1 MNPLQN
7 FKGAGGLLIPV
18 VVLAALVGCSTSR
31 QQPSPDSSN
40 AAAVMPAAQP
50 TTAEGVKPKHV
61 AKHAT
66 EPTEVSSESSSTAI
80 LNQIHQAD
88 QKEIA
93 LANTAPGKASSAGVQ
108 NYAKQLV
115 DDHTG
120 AEHEV
125 LAMAQKM
132 NLHLRDTAAS
142 KEGQHV
148 SARLNFGDWSSVL
161 IASSLQETSADHD
174 KLIRDLKQER
184 EDASNDDIEALIDKI
199 LPGSSSS
206 TRLTRPNPFEEV
218 SRHSPPDLSYGRKN
232 RPSRKQRL

>member
-7 FKGAGGLLIPV
+7 FKDTGGLLIPV

-31 QQPSPDSSN
+31 QQPSAESSN
-40 AAAVMPAAQP
+40 AAAAAAAAPP
-50 TTAEGVKPKHV
+50 TTAEGVRPKRV

-66 EPTEVSSESSSTAI
+66 EPTEVSSKSSSAAI

-93 LANTAPGKASSAGVQ
+93 LANMAPGKTSSAEVQ

-115 DDHTG
+115 DDHTS
-120 AEHEV
+120 ADHEV

-132 NLHLRDTAAS
+132 NLHLPDAAVS
-142 KEGQHV
+142 KEGLHV
-148 SARLNFGDWSSVL
+148 RAKLNLATGPQFDREF
-161 IASSLQETSADHD
+161 LQETSVDHD

-199 LPGSSSS
+199 LPI
-206 TRLTRPNPFEEV
+206 LEQHQQLAQILLKKE
-218 SRHSPPDLSYGRKN
+218 
-232 RPSRKQRL
+232 QA

>member
-7 FKGAGGLLIPV
+7 CKSAAGLLIPV

-31 QQPSPDSSN
+31 QQPSPESSN
-40 AAAVMPAAQP
+40 AAAATPAAQL
-50 TTAEGVKPKHV
+50 TTSEGAKPKHV

-66 EPTEVSSESSSTAI
+66 EPTEVSSKSSSTAI
-80 LNQIHQAD
+80 LNQVHQAD

-93 LANTAPGKASSAGVQ
+93 LANMAAGKASSAEVQ

-115 DDHTG
+115 DDHTS
-120 AEHEV
+120 ADHEV

-132 NLHLRDTAAS
+132 NLHLRVTAVS
-142 KEGQHV
+142 KEGRYV
-148 SARLNFGDWSSVL
+148 SAKLNSATGPQFDREF
-161 IASSLQETSADHD
+161 LQETSADHD

-199 LPGSSSS
+199 LPI
-206 TRLTRPNPFEEV
+206 LEQHQQLAQILLKKE
-218 SRHSPPDLSYGRKN
+218 
-232 RPSRKQRL
+232 QA